1 MNGTFSDEPCLGGG
15 DPSFLP
21 TDCSP
26 NAAIS
31 AFTLAKSG
39 FAGYSRPMLK
49 RAAILLFIVSLAVN
63 SRWVLGPIDWT
74 VLPALLIGW
83 FLADLASGVIHM
95 ALDYLPCPPGIGL
108 GTMFHY
114 PGSRESDA
122 YLALRRETLAK
133 IGPFQRL
140 VFDFKNHHPRPDA
153 LGRRSFL
160 TLVGSTIFAVGL
172 PVSLL
177 LNAVSFV
184 WPVPGWFMAGAT
196 SLLVGGVLAQYF
208 HGTLHRDDIPA
219 IVRMMRRMGLLMTP
233 AAHQIHHDS
242 LQRDFATN
250 CGWSNPFINPVFRF
264 LHRRGVLTDQGLEP
278 I

>member
-1 MNGTFSDEPCLGGG
+1 
-15 DPSFLP
+15 
-21 TDCSP
+21 
-26 NAAIS
+26 
-31 AFTLAKSG
+31 
-39 FAGYSRPMLK
+39 MLK
-49 RAAILLFIVSLAVN
+49 RFAILLFVVSLALN
-63 SRWVLGPIDWT
+63 SRWLLGPLDWT
-74 VLPALLIGW
+74 VVPALLIGW

-114 PGSRESDA
+114 QGSRESDD

-177 LNAVSFV
+177 LNIASVV
-184 WPVPGWFMAGAT
+184 WPVPAWFMAGAT

-208 HGTLHRDDIPA
+208 HGTLHRDEIPG
-219 IVRMMRRMGLLMTP
+219 IVRLMRRLGLLMTP

-264 LHRRGVLTDQGLEP
+264 LHRRGVLTDRGLEP
-278 I
+278 A